1 MFEKT
6 KILKFFSVCALL
18 IMVGC
23 SSTPSIDDM
32 VVRMRDTD
40 EVKILDMRSIVAN
53 GMLRVDVTVH
63 VKSTKKNVSYRMLW
77 LDKNKFQVYGAEAW
91 KPLTI
96 GSGQTGVIHAVA
108 PGPNATDFKFELT
121 SD

>member
-6 KILKFFSVCALL
+6 KILKLFNVCALL

-23 SSTPSIDDM
+23 SSTPAIDDM
-32 VVRMRDTD
+32 VIRMRETD
-40 EVKILDMRSIVAN
+40 EVKVLDMRSIVAS
-53 GMLRVDVTVH
+53 GLLRVDVTVQ
-63 VKSTKKNVSYRMLW
+63 VKSTKKNVSYRILW

-91 KPLTI
+91 KPLTVS
-96 GSGQTGVIHAVA
+96 SGQTGVIRSVA